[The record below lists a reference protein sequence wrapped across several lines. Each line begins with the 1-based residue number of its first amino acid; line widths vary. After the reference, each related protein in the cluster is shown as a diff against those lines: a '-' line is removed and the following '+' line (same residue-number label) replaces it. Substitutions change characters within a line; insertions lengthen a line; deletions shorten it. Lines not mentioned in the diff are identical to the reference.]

1 MSVFDPVNEYA
12 SWPPSKFQ
20 EPRAVEH
27 GIQLNKGVAEIA
39 RNWWSERWFKIIDEF
54 GLGIRW
60 ERAKLYAER
69 GQVLSI
75 ETENGLVRASVQ
87 GSGDDPYR
95 VMVSVKTIPKS
106 IWTAILQ
113 DLGKNSA
120 FAIGLSSGTLPAEE
134 QISQVFRE
142 NGVLLFPDRQ
152 GELHTKCTCLD
163 WSNPCK
169 HIAAVYLLL
178 GAEFDRD
185 PFLLFKLRGLEQAEF
200 FKLTA
205 PPECMSELADDA
217 GATANP
223 PQTAPDMGRHNA
235 DAGSPERYAGA
246 QSDQSLRLSE
256 PEYFRQFW
264 KTKLFDSQLQGQ
276 WSLNAQVA
284 SLPESLGEFPFWQG
298 NENFLERIRC
308 AYESVPEHA
317 KIVLV
322 KRNGLL

>member
-1 MSVFDPVNEYA
+1 M
-12 SWPPSKFQ
+12 
-20 EPRAVEH
+20 EH
-27 GIQLNKGVAEIA
+27 GIQLKKGVADIA

-69 GQVLSI
+69 GQVVSI
-75 ETENGLVRASVQ
+75 EIENGLVRASVQ

-106 IWTAILQ
+106 IWTAILK
-113 DLGKNSA
+113 DLGKTSA
-120 FAIGLSSGTLPAEE
+120 FAIGLSSGSLPPEE
-134 QISQVFRE
+134 QISQVFQE

-185 PFLLFKLRGLEQAEF
+185 PFLLFKLRGLEQGEF
-200 FKLTA
+200 FQLTA
-205 PPECMSELADDA
+205 PADFMPVSEPDTGAALAIGGDQDTSPYAPPTAPQAEMQQASA
-217 GATANP
+217 GALGSQANV
-223 PQTAPDMGRHNA
+223 
-235 DAGSPERYAGA
+235 
-246 QSDQSLRLSE
+246 QSDQNARFSE
-256 PEYFRQFW
+256 PQCFRQFW
-264 KTKLFDSQLQGQ
+264 NTTVFDGQ
-276 WSLNAQVA
+276 ILGPWSVHAQVA
-284 SLPESLGEFPFWQG
+284 SLPASLGEFPFWQG
-298 NENFLERIRC
+298 SENFLERIRC

-317 KIVLV
+317 KSVLV
-322 KRNGLL
+322 KGNRLL